1 MPLIVTAFRILSGM
15 PNIGHVQTVRK
26 LYKTIFRLHRG
37 LPLEMQALGDSYLR
51 EEFKRHKTVDDKQQR
66 DVFLGEW
73 TVGIIVQHVP
83 HLSVVKLNEVVFSY
97 LMVES
102 CIGFE
107 KKWK

>member
-1 MPLIVTAFRILSGM
+1 MMPLIVTAFRILSVM

-51 EEFKRHKTVDDKQQR
+51 EEFKRHKAVEDRQQR

-73 TVGIIVQHVP
+73 TVGTSKYGFMHFERN
-83 HLSVVKLNEVVFSY
+83 NEERNRY
-97 LMVES
+97 
-102 CIGFE
+102 
-107 KKWK
+107 